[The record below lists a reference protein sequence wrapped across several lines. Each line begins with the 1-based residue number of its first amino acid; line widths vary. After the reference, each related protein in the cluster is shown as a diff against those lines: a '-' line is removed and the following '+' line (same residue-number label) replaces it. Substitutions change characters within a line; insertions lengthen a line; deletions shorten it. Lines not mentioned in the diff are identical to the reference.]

1 MDLNINYQET
11 RNTGNN
17 VITQSEEFS
26 NLLSKINNIN
36 SQLKGYWQGADAT
49 KYSGAVEEQLQYM
62 QQLKETIAEIGE
74 FLIQV
79 GNAYE
84 EAMQRNCDAIK

>member
-36 SQLKGYWQGADAT
+36 SQLKGYWQGQDAT